1 MRIYERGSFPLLIG
15 GVDEAGRGPLAG
27 PVVASAVLLRSGQ
40 HLPGVRDSKK
50 LSAGRREQLALE
62 IRAEALCWSIGLA
75 SVAEIDSLNIH
86 GATMLAMY
94 RAIDGLARMP
104 DRLRI
109 DGNQKPAIPH
119 RCVAAVET
127 LVGGDDLC
135 PAIGAASILAKVAR
149 DEMMLELHAVYPD
162 YGFDRHKGYPTAVH
176 RKALLLHGPT
186 PEHRLSFRPV
196 REAAEH
202 FSKHG
207 PVRSGAAA

>member
-1 MRIYERGSFPLLIG
+1 MLIG

-40 HLPGVRDSKK
+40 ALPGVRDSKK
-50 LSAGRREQLALE
+50 LSAGKREQLALE
-62 IRAEALCWSIGLA
+62 IRQEALCWSIGLA

-94 RAIDGLARMP
+94 RAIDGLGSMP

-109 DGNQKPAIPH
+109 DGNQKPSVPH
-119 RCVAAVET
+119 RCAAVVET

-135 PAIGAASILAKVAR
+135 PAIGAASILAKVTR
-149 DEMMLELHAVYPD
+149 DEMMLELHAIYPE
-162 YGFDRHKGYPTAVH
+162 YGFDRHKGYPTAFH
-176 RKALLLHGPT
+176 RQALLLHGPT

-196 REAAEH
+196 RDAADR
-202 FSKHG
+202 FRKYGSA
-207 PVRSGAAA
+207 PSGATE